1 MSVET
6 EDAFQK
12 ELVELFVQEAQE
24 WLQQIH
30 RVSLSC
36 FVSFHLH
43 KADFVFRFLCFLIQD
58 EAQVAGQHVVEGD
71 DRPVDR
77 SLGIDVRVQPLFDVV
92 KITLLSRPQIDKIL
106 TVKIK

>member
-30 RVSLSC
+30 VAANRLYALV
-36 FVSFHLH
+36 VG
-43 KADFVFRFLCFLIQD
+43 LIQCAVPAQDVGNLPD
-58 EAQVAGQHVVEGD
+58 EQPQVGRFDLDVLETKQRLTRVVVA
-71 DRPVDR
+71 PK
-77 SLGIDVRVQPLFDVV
+77 DVLAELEPR
-92 KITLLSRPQIDKIL
+92 
-106 TVKIK
+106 